1 MFGGLTGLLL
11 TLINIFILVLIVRA
25 IFSWFP
31 GMLYSQAGRIIVMA
45 TEWYLAPIRRVIP
58 PAGGLDISFLVG
70 IVILYAL
77 AIFVGSG
84 DIVRA
89 LIAIVG
95 YALIFIIILLLVRVF
110 FGFFRM
116 DPWHPITEMVM
127 QSTEPFARPFR
138 GWFPRRP
145 GQFDWA
151 PVAAVVVVLAAY
163 VIVSNL
169 GRLVLGW
176 GRRLGPGA
184 GGGWCVRRA
193 GG

>member
-1 MFGGLTGLLL
+1 MLGSLGDLLA
-11 TLINIFILVLIVRA
+11 TLITIFILVLIVRA

-31 GMLYSQAGRIIVMA
+31 GMLYSQAGQIIVMA
-45 TEWYLAPIRRVIP
+45 TEWYLAPIRRFIP
-58 PAGGLDISFLVG
+58 PAASLDLSFLVG

-77 AIFVGSG
+77 RIFVQSG
-84 DIVRA
+84 NILAA

-95 YALIFIIILLLVRVF
+95 YALFFIIILLLVRVF

-116 DPWHPITEMVM
+116 DPWHPITQMVM

-151 PVAAVVVVLAAY
+151 PVAAFVVVLAAL
-163 VIVSNL
+163 VVVQNL
-169 GRLVLGW
+169 PRFLG
-176 GRRLGPGA
+176 LG
-184 GGGWCVRRA
+184 
-193 GG
+193 

>member
-1 MFGGLTGLLL
+1 MFGAFTGPLL

-31 GMLYSQAGRIIVMA
+31 GMLYTPAGRIIVTA
-45 TEWYLAPIRRVIP
+45 TEWYLAPIRRLIP

-84 DIVRA
+84 NLVRA
-89 LIAIVG
+89 LIAIIG

-116 DPWHPITEMVM
+116 DPWHPITQMVM

-138 GWFPRRP
+138 GWFPRRQ

-151 PVAAVVVVLAAY
+151 PVAAFVVVLVAY
-163 VIVSNL
+163 VLVSNFS
-169 GRLVLGW
+169 RLVLG
-176 GRRLGPGA
+176 
-184 GGGWCVRRA
+184 
-193 GG
+193 

>member
-1 MFGGLTGLLL
+1 MFGSITGLLL

-70 IVILYAL
+70 IIILYAL
-77 AIFVGSG
+77 AIFIGSG

-89 LIAIVG
+89 LFAIVG

-110 FGFFRM
+110 FGFFKM
-116 DPWHPITEMVM
+116 DPWHPITQMVM

-151 PVAAVVVVLAAY
+151 PVAAFVVVLAVY
-163 VIVSNL
+163 VFVNSLPLFGIGYDLADTTS
-169 GRLVLGW
+169 VLGCW
-176 GRRLGPGA
+176 A
-184 GGGWCVRRA
+184 HIFF
-193 GG
+193 

>member
-1 MFGGLTGLLL
+1 MFGSVGGLLL

-31 GMLYSQAGRIIVMA
+31 GMLYTPAGRIIVMA

-84 DIVRA
+84 NIVRA
-89 LIAIVG
+89 LVAIIG
-95 YALIFIIILLLVRVF
+95 YALIFIVILLLVRVF

-116 DPWHPITEMVM
+116 DPWHPITQMVM

-138 GWFPRRP
+138 GWFPRRQ

-151 PVAAVVVVLAAY
+151 PVAAFVVVLVAY
-163 VIVSNL
+163 VLVANFS
-169 GRLVLGW
+169 RLVLG
-176 GRRLGPGA
+176 
-184 GGGWCVRRA
+184 
-193 GG
+193 